1 MALSPECPRTPSLTN
16 VISMAVKRW
25 GRAVVEGGH
34 GSLAAGWV
42 CWMTLLGDLNTVPQR
57 NASSESVQ
65 LLLVLHPSEDYVFL
79 VEPCWKLTCFVPS
92 LLHACQDPLLALWM
106 SPVFH
111 SCIVTHLEDV
121 GMFQTRQVTWW
132 CLPWG
137 TEAASQ
143 PCKEQRA
150 AGDWM
155 LQLLIFVAFSSFIYP
170 LVN

>member
-79 VEPCWKLTCFVPS
+79 VEPCWKLTCFAPS

-121 GMFQTRQVTWW
+121 GDVSDKTSDLVMLALRNR
-132 CLPWG
+132 
-137 TEAASQ
+137 S
-143 PCKEQRA
+143 CKPALQRTKSCRRLDA
-150 AGDWM
+150 PTANLCG
-155 LQLLIFVAFSSFIYP
+155 F
-170 LVN
+170 

>member
-57 NASSESVQ
+57 SASSESVQ
-65 LLLVLHPSEDYVFL
+65 LLLVLHPSEDYVVL
-79 VEPCWKLTCFVPS
+79 VEPCWKLTCFAPS

-106 SPVFH
+106 SPVFP

-121 GMFQTRQVTWW
+121 GDVSDKTSDLVMLALRNR
-132 CLPWG
+132 
-137 TEAASQ
+137 S
-143 PCKEQRA
+143 CKPALQRTKSCRRLDA
-150 AGDWM
+150 PTANLCG
-155 LQLLIFVAFSSFIYP
+155 F
-170 LVN
+170 